1 MGSDIFLEMPRKK
14 PVLVQFDEDLL
25 GRLDQLGEASGRSR
39 SAMVRDAVE
48 RYVVR
53 ESEADK
59 DRRTIEGY
67 TRLPDAGEFA
77 AAAKEGAR
85 RLIEEEPW

>member
-1 MGSDIFLEMPRKK
+1 MSRK

-25 GRLDQLGEASGRSR
+25 ERLDKLSAEVGRSR
-39 SAMVRDAVE
+39 SAMVRDAVA
-48 RYVVR
+48 RYVAQ

-59 DRRTIEGY
+59 DRRLIEGY
-67 TRLPDAGEFA
+67 TRFPDNGEFKA
-77 AAAKEGAR
+77 AAEEGAR